1 MYDRTSTS
9 RESPVFLCKPAQ
21 LTLSICPYCSL
32 LQYSPD
38 DSAQPFVKWLTPS
51 FDRIGPTLLPLPEG
65 YLAMV
70 LIDLSMA
77 RLETSVIAG
86 RVQG

>member
-1 MYDRTSTS
+1 M
-9 RESPVFLCKPAQ
+9 
-21 LTLSICPYCSL
+21 SL
-32 LQYSPD
+32 LFFFVSPLNSPLVSVLTVCYSSD